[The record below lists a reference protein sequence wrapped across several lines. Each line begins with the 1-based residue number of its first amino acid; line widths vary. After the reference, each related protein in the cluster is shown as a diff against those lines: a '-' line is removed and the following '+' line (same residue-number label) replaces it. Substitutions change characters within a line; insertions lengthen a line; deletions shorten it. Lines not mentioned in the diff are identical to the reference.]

1 MERVKK
7 KYTREDIFNAT
18 RACTDRCA
26 ILNVSDNTACLCVDG
41 EYYTLSKARMEAR
54 LLQITARATNDKLA
68 QYVVVDRYL
77 RRIYW
82 VR

>member
-1 MERVKK
+1 M
-7 KYTREDIFNAT
+7 YSREDIFNAT
-18 RACTDRCA
+18 RGCTNRCA
-26 ILNVSDNTACLCVDG
+26 ILNVSEKQLCFCVEG
-41 EYYTLSKARMEAR
+41 EYYPLSDARKAAQRLQQKARE
-54 LLQITARATNDKLA
+54 TYDKLA